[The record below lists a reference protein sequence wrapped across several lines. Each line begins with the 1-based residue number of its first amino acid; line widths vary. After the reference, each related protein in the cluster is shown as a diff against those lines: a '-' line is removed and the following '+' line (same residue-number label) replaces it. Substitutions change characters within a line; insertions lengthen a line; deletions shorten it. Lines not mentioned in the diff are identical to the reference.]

1 MAMTEKY
8 ANFDLATGSNNGTSE
23 ANAWQTWGAITF
35 AAGERVNFKKTASR
49 FALGTVTM
57 STSGTA
63 GNPVELRGYESTIGD
78 GGKFQ
83 FTGNMTVSANNAVI
97 VDFDAVSTGALGVFV
112 VSGKSSLVKCLA
124 DQQNTTTNA
133 AQAVALVDGSAV
145 FCWMKSASTRTV
157 DSNGSA
163 VTLNRGNLIGC
174 KIIGSGNTPA
184 VYATYNFRNNLIS
197 QCVIDANGDY
207 GIYAAFLNSSSNS
220 TIDGCLIYD
229 ASDGIYMVDGID
241 VGDPIVLNITNNVIW
256 SALYGINNADAEG
269 DIAQTLV
276 IGNAMGSLASGR
288 LAGFSNVEEI
298 DPITLT
304 ADPFVNAADGDFNIN
319 NTAGGGAVLR
329 AVEVTL

>member
-83 FTGNMTVSANNAVI
+83 VTGNMTVSAHNSIV
-97 VDFDAVSTGALGVFV
+97 VDFDAVSTTIAAVFIV
-112 VSGKSSLVKCLA
+112 NGKSSLARCLA
-124 DQQNTTTNA
+124 DQQNTTNSA
-133 AQAVALVDGSAV
+133 GQAVSLADGSAV

-157 DSNGSA
+157 DSNGSTVA
-163 VTLNRGNLIGC
+163 LNRANLIGC
-174 KIIGSGNTPA
+174 KVIGSGSAAA
-184 VYATYNFRNNLIS
+184 VHANYAFRNNNIS
-197 QCVIDANGDY
+197 GCVIDANGDY
-207 GIYAAFLNSSSNS
+207 GIYAASLASGVTSS
-220 TIDGCLIYD
+220 IDNCLIYD
-229 ASDGIYMVDGID
+229 ASDGIYMAEGLD
-241 VGDPIVLNITNNVIW
+241 VGDNATLNITNNVIW
-256 SALYGINNADAEG
+256 SALYGINNADAVG
-269 DIAQTLV
+269 DLAQTWV
-276 IGNAMGSLASGR
+276 IGNAMGDLTSGR

-329 AVEVTL
+329 AVEVTI